1 MRSVFTITLAS
12 IVTLLLPSLSYA
24 DVTISREIRD
34 DIARILENPVPVYKL
49 DLSANNTN
57 FKQMDKWFS
66 RYIDF
71 GKAER
76 RKEKRSDEEFYRIAL
91 TENNPIAAKES
102 GSGVR
107 PRGEYEIWYVKE
119 PRSRIFVKEIRVPSK
134 KRLPDAE
141 VIDLGERFITGYNLC
156 RITDLDRMHDPVVV
170 SRRRMPLKDNARESD
185 KETFYH
191 SVEFRREFAGL
202 EVVNSKQ
209 SVDIHPDTKEVLA
222 YRNITWTPVEED
234 SGELK
239 SYISLERLIDDI
251 ESAFDDKDILF
262 TVVKVEAGMFQ
273 TDVRMFPVL
282 LVHAKE
288 TPEPRNYSPEE
299 PALIL
304 PLVEFTKLDSD
315 KTSVKEPKSKR

>member
-1 MRSVFTITLAS
+1 MKKVVILETVIIAS
-12 IVTLLLPSLSYA
+12 LLIPLISSA
-24 DVTISREIRD
+24 DVTISGEIRS

-49 DLSANNTN
+49 DLSANSTN
-57 FKQMDKWFS
+57 FKHMDKWFS

-76 RKEKRSDEEFYRIAL
+76 RKEKRAEEEFYRITL
-91 TENNPIAAKES
+91 TENNPIAAKVS

-134 KRLPDAE
+134 KNLPETE
-141 VIDLGERFITGYNLC
+141 VIDLGEDFITGYNFC
-156 RITDLDRMHDPVVV
+156 RITDLDRMYDPVVV
-170 SRRRMPLKDNARESD
+170 SRRRMPLRDDVRESD
-185 KETFYH
+185 KETYYH
-191 SVEFRREFAGL
+191 SVEFRREFAGH

-222 YRNITWTPVEED
+222 YRNITWTPVKED

-239 SYISLERLIDDI
+239 SYISLGRLIDDI
-251 ESAFDDKDILF
+251 ESAFKDEDISF

-282 LVHAKE
+282 LVQAKE

-304 PLVEFTKLDSD
+304 PLVEFTKLDTD
-315 KTSVKEPKSKR
+315 ETSVREPKSKR

>member
-1 MRSVFTITLAS
+1 MKLILMLTTA
-12 IVTLLLPSLSYA
+12 IVVSAAIPSSLFA
-24 DVTISREIRD
+24 DIAISSEIRSE
-34 DIARILENPVPVYKL
+34 IARILENPVPVYKL
-49 DLSANNTN
+49 DLPENNKN
-57 FKQMDKWFS
+57 FKHMDKWFS

-76 RKEKRSDEEFYRIAL
+76 RKDKKSEEEFYRITL
-91 TENNPIAAKES
+91 SENNPIAAKVS

-134 KRLPDAE
+134 KNLPDAD
-141 VIDLGERFITGYNLC
+141 VIALGEDFITGYGFC
-156 RITDLDRMHDPVVV
+156 SITDLDRMHDLVVV
-170 SRRRMPLKDNARESD
+170 SRRRKPLRGDVTESD

-222 YRNITWTPVEED
+222 YRSITWTPVDED

-239 SYISLERLIDDI
+239 SYISLERLIEDI
-251 ESAFDDKDILF
+251 ESAFEDKATSFSVI
-262 TVVKVEAGMFQ
+262 KVEAGMHQ
-273 TDVRMFPVL
+273 TDVRIFPVL
-282 LVHAKE
+282 VVHARQM
-288 TPEPRNYSPEE
+288 PEPRNYSPEE

-304 PLVEFTKLDSD
+304 PLIEFTKLDTD
-315 KTSVKEPKSKR
+315 ETSIKEPKSKQ